1 VVGVSVG
8 SQVGPDLGRSIVAP
22 ELSDDAR
29 EFANLLD
36 TRDVHVVFQPL
47 VDLRSGEIV
56 ALEALARGPQSSRFA
71 SPFAM
76 FAAAREAD
84 RVAELDW
91 VCRTAA
97 YRTFQEAG
105 LPPAMSLFINTEP
118 ESLAQPCPAD
128 LLHFVSRAES
138 ALRVFVEVNDRA
150 LAADPAGVLAAVARA
165 REFGWGIA
173 IDDVGGSRAPV
184 AMLPIVEP
192 DVVKLDLRL
201 LGKSAVEDASAIIT
215 SVLRHVET
223 SGAMLLVE
231 GIETKDD
238 ARWAR
243 ALGATYGQGMYLGAP
258 GPLLKRYPAPSTPVR
273 LMQQP
278 TDAEHISSPFALFI
292 DHPKQRMNREL
303 LQRVGAVVANGPRSA
318 DNWPV
323 ILAGV
328 GRDIEHGAA
337 VVEYSKALPLQSLL
351 FVTFGTEMTGQPAP
365 GVRGVRVRQDDP
377 LAEERFLIILSD
389 QGPMALFART
399 AADGRFDVVV
409 TQDPELV
416 HRVVHHLIRRVPAPG
431 RNNTALAPPESPR
444 SRPHDSGPVPAPKRG
459 WRHQL
464 GLH

>member
-1 VVGVSVG
+1 
-8 SQVGPDLGRSIVAP
+8 L
-22 ELSDDAR
+22 
-29 EFANLLD
+29 
-36 TRDVHVVFQPL
+36 
-47 VDLRSGEIV
+47 
-56 ALEALARGPQSSRFA
+56 
-71 SPFAM
+71 

-97 YRTFQEAG
+97 YRTFQEAD

-118 ESLAQPCPAD
+118 ESLAQPCPSD
-128 LLHFVSRAES
+128 LMHFVSRAES

-184 AMLPIVEP
+184 AMLPIVRP

-201 LGKSAVEDASAIIT
+201 LNKAAVEDASAIIT
-215 SVLRHVET
+215 SVLRHIEM
-223 SGAMLLVE
+223 SGAVLLVE
-231 GIETKDD
+231 GIETKED

-258 GPLLKRYPAPSTPVR
+258 GPLLSRYPAPATPVR
-273 LMQQP
+273 LMTKP
-278 TDAEHISSPFALFI
+278 IDAEQVNSPFALFV
-292 DHPKQRMNREL
+292 DHPKQRMNREIL
-303 LQRVGAVVANGPRSA
+303 ERVAAVVASSPRSA

-323 ILAGV
+323 FLACV
-328 GRDIEHGAA
+328 GRDTAHATA
-337 VVEYSKALPLQSLL
+337 VADYSRALPTESLL
-351 FVTFGTEMTGQPAP
+351 FVMFGTEVTGTPAA

-377 LAEERFLIILSD
+377 LADERFLIVLSD

-399 AADGRFDVVV
+399 ALDGRYDVVV

-431 RNNTALAPPESPR
+431 RNNTALAA
-444 SRPHDSGPVPAPKRG
+444 PAPAPSRMADGARATPPKAV
-459 WRHQL
+459 WRNRL
-464 GLH
+464 RLPG